1 MNRRD
6 FVKVIAGTLSLC
18 GCNDVISAV
27 SKQFGQDIPTTLSPA
42 QQNVVDKDFHF
53 LSRTTYGLW
62 PGDLEEVKKIG
73 RETWLEQQLQ
83 PQSINDTL
91 CDLRAR
97 RFETIHH
104 HFSTCYEYKK
114 KTLRSE
120 MVKHTLLRAIYSR
133 RQLFEV
139 MVGFWSD
146 HFNIHIEKADC
157 IYLKATDDREVIRK
171 HALGNFRDLVRASA
185 ISPAM
190 LVYLDGKS
198 NQKQKPQDIPNENY
212 ARELLELHTLGVYG
226 GYTQKDV
233 FEVARALTGW
243 RYHRRKRNV
252 FFNAHL
258 HDQGQKHI
266 LGHTLPANGGKEDLE
281 RVLDIVCHHPSTAA
295 YICYKLAKRF
305 VSPTPPKSLIASMSK
320 VFTDTKG
327 DIKAV
332 LRHLFLSEE
341 FYTPTFF
348 AQKFKRPFHF
358 IVSSLR
364 FLAAD
369 THARRPQI
377 NYLERMGQVPFQY
390 PTPDGYPDEMQPW
403 LGTLLWRWNFAHAVA
418 ANKISGTRIYL
429 KKLIKSLQVNDKED
443 VKKVFAHCIGRLPT
457 SQEQQI
463 FSEYMED
470 KDMKRVTNQQELLG
484 LILCSP
490 AFQRY

>member
-6 FVKVIAGTLSLC
+6 FTKVVAGTLSLC

-27 SKQFGQDIPTTLSPA
+27 SKKFGQDIPKNLTPA
-42 QQNVVDKDFHF
+42 QDEDIDKDFHF

-62 PGDLEEVKKIG
+62 PGELEKLKTIG
-73 RETWLEQQLQ
+73 REAWLEWQFK
-83 PQSINDTL
+83 PMAINDTL

-104 HFSTCYEYKK
+104 HFSMCYEYRKK
-114 KTLRSE
+114 VLRSE

-139 MVGFWSD
+139 MVGFWTD
-146 HFNIHIEKADC
+146 HFNIHIEKSDC

-171 HALGNFRDLVRASA
+171 HALGNFRDLVHASA

-198 NQKQKPQDIPNENY
+198 NKKEKAQDIPNENY
-212 ARELLELHTLGVYG
+212 ARELLELHTLGVHG
-226 GYTQKDV
+226 GYSQKDV

-243 RYHRRKRNV
+243 RYNRRKV
-252 FFNAHL
+252 FFNKNL
-258 HDQGQKHI
+258 HDQGSKKI
-266 LGHTLPANGGKEDLE
+266 LGQVLPANGGKEDLQL
-281 RVLDIVCHHPSTAA
+281 VLDIVCNHPSTAA
-295 YICYKLAKRF
+295 YICLKLAKRF
-305 VSPTPPKSLIASMSK
+305 ISPTPPKSIVEKMSQ
-320 VFTDTKG
+320 VFIDTKG
-327 DIKAV
+327 DIKSV
-332 LRHLFLSEE
+332 LRCLFLSEE
-341 FYTPTFF
+341 FYQPETV

-358 IVSSLR
+358 IVSCLR
-364 FLAAD
+364 FLGAD
-369 THARRPQI
+369 TYADKPQI

-403 LGTLLWRWNFAHAVA
+403 LGTLLWRWNFAHAA
-418 ANKISGTRIYL
+418 TANKIRGTRIRL
-429 KKLIKSLQVNDKED
+429 KKLLSSLSIDDKKD
-443 VKKVFAHCIGRLPT
+443 THKLVAHFIGRLP
-457 SQEQQI
+457 SKEEQQI
-463 FSEYMED
+463 FTDYMQQ
-470 KDMKRVTNQQELLG
+470 KDMKKMANQQEFVG